1 MDLVNGIF
9 KKLRMPP
16 INQVILIIIFAEF
29 IFTIG
34 AALIGPLVAIFITK
48 DVGAPV
54 TVVGF
59 AVATYWI
66 VKSILQLPVARY
78 LDRNHGEIDDYYS
91 VLIGLVIVTAAVYLY
106 YFVQTAWHIYA
117 LQFFIG
123 IGDALVVPAFQA
135 IFARHLD
142 KDQEAFEM
150 ALRSSFSYGV
160 SSAIGGALSG
170 ILAMTVGIRPIYI
183 INGTLL
189 LIGLFILFFLRPYV
203 RPRVPK
209 DMMEVYMPQKKT

>member
-1 MDLVNGIF
+1 MESFL

-29 IFTIG
+29 VFTIG
-34 AALIGPLVAIFITK
+34 TALIGPLLAIFITK
-48 DVGAPV
+48 DIGAPV

-91 VLIGLVIVTAAVYLY
+91 VLIGLAIVTAAVYLY
-106 YFVQTAWHIYA
+106 YFVQAAWHIYA
-117 LQFFIG
+117 LQALIG
-123 IGDALVVPAFQA
+123 IGDALIVPPFQA

-150 ALRSSFSYGV
+150 ALRSSFSYGAA
-160 SSAIGGALSG
+160 SALGGALSG
-170 ILAMTVGIRPIYI
+170 ILAATIGIRPIYL
-183 INGTLL
+183 INGTFLL
-189 LIGLFILFFLRPYV
+189 TGLFILFFLRPYV

-209 DMMEVYMPQKKT
+209 DMMEVYMPQKKI